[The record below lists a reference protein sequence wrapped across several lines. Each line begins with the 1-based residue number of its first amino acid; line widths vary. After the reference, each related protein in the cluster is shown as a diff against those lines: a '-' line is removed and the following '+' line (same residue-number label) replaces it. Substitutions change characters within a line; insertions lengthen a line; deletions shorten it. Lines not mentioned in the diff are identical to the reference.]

1 MDLTN
6 YNPDEK
12 FFFEKKMKIVSETD
26 ADRTF
31 FLLNFFFIFH
41 HFKFIPVCVCKK
53 GLKSHSLPFIVLRF
67 LNPKSKNRNIVR
79 RYFGTMC

>member
-26 ADRTF
+26 ADRI
-31 FLLNFFFIFH
+31 FLLIFCFFFFH
-41 HFKFIPVCVCKK
+41 HFKIIPVCVCKK
-53 GLKSHSLPFIVLRF
+53 GLKRHSLPFIVLQF
-67 LNPKSKNRNIVR
+67 LNPMSKNRNIVR
-79 RYFGTMC
+79 RYFGTMS